1 MMGVFQRSG
10 ISVLGSMINKGLTA
24 LIEKKLVGA
33 GAVEHIELD
42 KQQRNIQVTLLLEGE
57 TESVRICLEGYR
69 LETKNGRTH
78 IAFERIITSRRWLS
92 MLLHEYGQ
100 GMSFPVPSKYA
111 SMVSL
116 ILP

>member
-1 MMGVFQRSG
+1 MMGVFQQSG

-69 LETKNGRTH
+69 LETKDGRTR